1 MMLGNLVEVAL
12 LLAFGFGAGLFVGT
26 ASGTAGTILIPSF
39 TLLIGY
45 ATPDAIGTSL
55 AVDCVIGAVA
65 GAVYIKNG
73 HVDIKPAV
81 LLVAA
86 GLAGALLGSRFTGYT
101 PEAGLNA
108 ILGCFLVA
116 VGALLIKNGAH
127 ENIRYISSRMQ
138 CRFFSRHKTASFLV
152 LGLAVG
158 LISGF
163 IGMGG
168 GRMLALILIFV
179 VGYRVHTA
187 IGTSLVMMVFI
198 AGTGATTHA
207 LANEIV
213 LTAAALAGAGAAVG
227 ALLSSHV
234 ANRINE
240 DTLARTVG
248 VIVLVLGSVLIV
260 HLLL

>member
-1 MMLGNLVEVAL
+1 MLGNLVEVAM

-26 ASGTAGTILIPSF
+26 ASGTAGSILIPSF

-65 GAVYIKNG
+65 GAVYLKNR
-73 HVDIKPAV
+73 HVDIKPAM

-86 GLAGALLGSRFTGYT
+86 GLAGALIGSRFTSYT

-116 VGALLIKNGAH
+116 AGALLIKNGAQK
-127 ENIRYISSRMQ
+127 NIRYISGRIQS
-138 CRFFSRHKTASFLV
+138 RFFTRHKTVSFLA

-158 LISGF
+158 LVSGF

-207 LANEIV
+207 LAGEIV
-213 LTAAALAGAGAAVG
+213 FTAAALAGVGAATG
-227 ALLSSHV
+227 ALVSSHV

-240 DTLARTVG
+240 DTLARVVG
-248 VIVLVLGSVLIV
+248 CIILVMGSFLLV

>member
-1 MMLGNLVEVAL
+1 MLGSLVEVAM

-26 ASGTAGTILIPSF
+26 ASGTAGSILIPSF

-65 GAVYIKNG
+65 GAVYLKNR
-73 HVDIKPAV
+73 HVDIKPAM
-81 LLVAA
+81 LLVVA
-86 GLAGALLGSRFTGYT
+86 GLAGALLGSRFTSYT

-116 VGALLIKNGAH
+116 VGATLIKNGARK
-127 ENIRYISSRMQ
+127 NIRYISRNIKS
-138 CRFFSRHKTASFLV
+138 RFFARHKLASFLA
-152 LGLAVG
+152 LGLVVG

-198 AGTGATTHA
+198 AGTGAATHA
-207 LANEIV
+207 FAGEIV
-213 LTAAALAGAGAAVG
+213 LRAVALAGVGAAAGALV
-227 ALLSSHV
+227 SSHV

-240 DTLARTVG
+240 DTLARAVG
-248 VIVLVLGSVLIV
+248 VIVLTLGSFLIV
-260 HLLL
+260 SLFM

>member
-1 MMLGNLVEVAL
+1 MLGNIVEVAM

-26 ASGTAGTILIPSF
+26 ASGTAGSILIPSF

-45 ATPDAIGTSL
+45 ATPKAIGTSL

-65 GAVYIKNG
+65 GAVYLKNK
-73 HVDIKPAV
+73 HVDVKPAV

-86 GLAGALLGSRFTGYT
+86 GLAGTGLGSRFTSYT

-116 VGALLIKNGAH
+116 VGAMLIKNGAH
-127 ENIRYISSRMQ
+127 KNIRSLSSSIQ
-138 CRFFSRHKTASFLV
+138 SRVFTRHQTASFLA
-152 LGLAVG
+152 LGFIVG

-168 GRMLALILIFV
+168 GRMLALILIFI
-179 VGYRVHTA
+179 VGYQIHTA
-187 IGTSLVMMVFI
+187 IGTSLVMMFFI
-198 AGTGATTHA
+198 AGTGATSHA
-207 LANEIV
+207 LTNEIV
-213 LTAAALAGAGAAVG
+213 FTAAALAGLGAAAGALV
-227 ALLSSHV
+227 SSHF

-240 DTLARTVG
+240 DTLARVVG
-248 VIVLVLGSVLIV
+248 VIVLILGSSLIV
-260 HLLL
+260 HLLV